1 MHSSS
6 SEGLEAMK
14 MGQINA
20 LTFLRLFCVTGC
32 CGGPLSGGGGAAG
45 ASAGRVIRLIT
56 HKIMEGVP
64 SLPTPESSESR
75 VPSPDSSESS
85 DSPPRA
91 PLNFIKY
98 VQEYGS
104 KIRIRDRFRDQS
116 HVYRKEILSSH
127 RSEFDQSTLTVTFSH

>member
-6 SEGLEAMK
+6 SEGLDAMK

-32 CGGPLSGGGGAAG
+32 CGGPSGGGGAAG

-64 SLPTPESSESR
+64 SSESS
-75 VPSPDSSESS
+75 DSSESS
-85 DSPPRA
+85 ESSDTAR
-91 PLNFIKY
+91 LNFRD
-98 VQEYGS
+98 
-104 KIRIRDRFRDQS
+104 KICTGIW
-116 HVYRKEILSSH
+116 
-127 RSEFDQSTLTVTFSH
+127 